1 MHAVLFAL
9 FVCERL
15 IGTVCSVVFGL
26 VLGGWD
32 PPRPVH
38 QPGGVVSV
46 HSRRGGL
53 LDVADGA
60 QRLDAERG
68 VVGDAL
74 GLVGPG
80 GRRGEGVVE
89 GVGQR
94 PDRRQQCLQEQGLL
108 GSAGPYVATPM

>member
-1 MHAVLFAL
+1 MWGKGFAVPDRPRWTAL
-9 FVCERL
+9 REV
-15 IGTVCSVVFGL
+15 
-26 VLGGWD
+26 
-32 PPRPVH
+32 
-38 QPGGVVSV
+38 V

-74 GLVGPG
+74 GLVGSG
-80 GRRGEGVVE
+80 GRRGEDVVE